1 MMPFL
6 FTTTKTN
13 KMKLVFPLAFM
24 LLIFSSNVF
33 AQTQPDSIPNT
44 LRDEVVRLTRI
55 VDRLDRELQQNEKTK
70 YQDNYKL
77 AGTLDIVQK
86 LNELVDD
93 VLSNRG
99 QAQAYNL
106 IAQANNPTN
115 TELGFSLVNVIE
127 KTLDEVLSAEK
138 IVDDQKRKIKSGI
151 KNLLTGLGK
160 AFPPISIITSVVS
173 TLSSFQIPFI
183 EKIKTFIG
191 RKGKEVDSFAVKA
204 VNPITDT
211 ILSRF
216 ATRIQ
221 PYLSFYSN
229 LDKINNTFEDDL
241 LLHELTYKDFIS
253 EVKSLIQYINQNI
266 GINVEKDDITASIN
280 QLFDYSSSNGRKFD
294 YRAINTK
301 PEIKKLKALYL
312 NVSELIKTFNRF
324 YSEYNTI
331 VNKLFDNNIKEFEA
345 AKELPEKDIRKI
357 ESYINKINTLR
368 NGDISKSQKGFN
380 SQFKVKIQ
388 SLTNK
393 ITEISNSLIN

>member
-1 MMPFL
+1 MPFL